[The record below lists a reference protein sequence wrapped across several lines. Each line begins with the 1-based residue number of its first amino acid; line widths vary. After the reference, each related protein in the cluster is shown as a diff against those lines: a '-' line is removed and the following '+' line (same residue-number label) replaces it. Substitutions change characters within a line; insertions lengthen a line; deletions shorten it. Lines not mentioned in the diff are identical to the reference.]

1 MSVGRTLNQAEPFQL
16 KMTSE
21 KASYEGEAVMVLIGN
36 GPFLGGTRAM
46 LGNSSFQDGLLDVF
60 VIKEMG
66 IEPVMAWLQ
75 TSPDEEQLNPESNL
89 MHFRA
94 KEVHIETTPEKT
106 VDCDGEK
113 ETTTPSTITVLHNHI
128 NMIVGNR

>member
-60 VIKEMG
+60 VIKK
-66 IEPVMAWLQ
+66 W
-75 TSPDEEQLNPESNL
+75 ESSRLWHGYKQAL
-89 MHFRA
+89 MRNSLTLKATLCIFVQKKFILKLLLKKR
-94 KEVHIETTPEKT
+94 
-106 VDCDGEK
+106 
-113 ETTTPSTITVLHNHI
+113 
-128 NMIVGNR
+128 